1 MKMKLCT
8 SVAFAALL
16 IPGVAFAQSTGSVD
30 FEKGEDIVVT
40 ARTAKGVAGVQVPDT
55 AKAKLVLNQAFISRQ
70 TPGNTILDT
79 INQLPGVSFT
89 NNDPFG
95 SAGGTLTIRGF
106 SSDRISL
113 TFDGIPLNDSGNY
126 AIFSNQQIDPEL
138 IDNVNVNLGTT
149 DVDSPTAA
157 ASGSTVNYRTSNP
170 TDEFGA
176 RLVGS
181 VGDFKF
187 FRVFGQINTGEFGP
201 FGTKAW
207 FSASHAE
214 NNNVYGN
221 FGVIDKQQYN
231 GKIYQRIGN
240 SGDFISIRGHYNQ
253 NRNNFFG
260 SVPLR
265 TDLVQSPINAAVR
278 VVGGASA
285 NRFPLTGDERFYSI
299 GRCTTDN
306 VTVRTGLADPASSCG
321 TQFEERFNP
330 SNTGNIQINSR
341 FTLAPGLVLTVDPSF
356 QYVKA
361 NGGGTATAREA
372 ARDIDPTG
380 GTANCTTVTT
390 GAGVNCTP
398 GYFGGNP
405 FVGRDLNGDGD
416 ILDQV
421 NLLAPSQTQTRR
433 YGVLASLRYEF
444 AQGQSVRL
452 TYSFDRAR
460 HRQTGEVGFL
470 KLNGAP
476 FDVFPVNNPIAGSNS
491 VILQK
496 RDRLSYATLNQV
508 AAEYRG
514 EFGGAT
520 VTLGLRAPFFQ
531 RDLTNNCFTSSAG
544 GFVECYGSNTTL
556 AGQIATAN
564 PTWAAPQSR
573 TLKYNRVLPS
583 IGATYKFGG
592 GASVYASYTKGLQVP
607 STDNLYNAFF
617 FPVNTAQARPAPETT
632 DNFDAGFRYTTS
644 KLQVQVGPWFTRY
657 SNRLASAYDPT
668 LDVTVFRNLG
678 TVDKYGF
685 DGNIDYRPIPQI
697 SIHAF
702 ASYLKSE
709 IKDNVLIGECPA
721 TLSTVVPTPNCT
733 VAGAQ
738 FFAATAGKR
747 ESGFPDWTFGG
758 RVAGQLGPLQLGVQ
772 VKRTGRRFVNDQNL
786 PVIQCTVAVVN
797 NTCRTAGATG
807 TGATGIQYQVFGATA
822 PAFTLVD
829 LDARLSLEWAG
840 LNDKTYLQFNL
851 QNAFD
856 ELYVNNIGGN
866 VSNFSIPNANIGSP
880 RAFSVSLNAQ
890 F

>member
-30 FEKGEDIVVT
+30 FENAGEDIVVT
-40 ARTAKGVAGVQVPDT
+40 AAKTKGVAGVQIPDT
-55 AKAKLVLNQAFISRQ
+55 PKAKLVLNQAFISRQ

-126 AIFSNQQIDPEL
+126 AIFSNQQLDPEL

-157 ASGSTVNYRTSNP
+157 ASGSTVNYRTSIP

-176 RLVGS
+176 RLLGS

-187 FRVFGQINTGEFGP
+187 FRIFGQVNTGEFGP

-207 FSASHAE
+207 FAASHAE

-231 GKIYQRIGN
+231 AKIYQPLGN
-240 SGDFISIRGHYNQ
+240 SGDFISVRGHYNQ

-265 TDLVQSPINAAVR
+265 TDTVQSPTNGAPR

-285 NRFPLTGDERFYSI
+285 NRFPLTRDERFYSI
-299 GRCTTDN
+299 GRCTTNN
-306 VTVRTGLADPASSCG
+306 VTVRAGIADPATTCG

-330 SNTGNIQINSR
+330 SNTANIQINSR
-341 FTLAPGLVLTVDPSF
+341 FTLAPGLVLTVDPSY

-372 ARDIDPTG
+372 ARDVDPTG
-380 GTANCTTVTT
+380 GNAACTTPATTT
-390 GAGVNCTP
+390 GAGINCTP

-421 NLLAPSQTQTRR
+421 TVLAPSQTQTRR

-444 AQGQSVRL
+444 SPTQSVRV

-460 HRQTGEVGFL
+460 HRQTGEVGL
-470 KLNGAP
+470 LQLNGAP
-476 FDVFPVNNPIAGSNS
+476 FDVFPVNNPLVASNG
-491 VILQK
+491 VVLQK

-508 AAEYRG
+508 AGEYRG
-514 EFGGAT
+514 EFGALT
-520 VTLGLRAPFFQ
+520 VTAGLRAPFFQ
-531 RDLTNNCFTSSAG
+531 RDLTNYCFTSSAG
-544 GFVECYGSNTTL
+544 GFVECYGNNATL
-556 AGQIATAN
+556 AGQIATTN
-564 PTWAAPQSR
+564 PTYAAPQSR
-573 TLKYNRVLPS
+573 TLKYNRVLPRS
-583 IGATYKFGG
+583 
-592 GASVYASYTKGLQVP
+592 
-607 STDNLYNAFF
+607 
-617 FPVNTAQARPAPETT
+617 ARPSSSAAARASMPAIPRGCRCRAP
-632 DNFDAGFRYTTS
+632 TTS
-644 KLQVQVGPWFTRY
+644 TMRSSSRSEPRRRARHRKRRTISTP
-657 SNRLASAYDPT
+657 ASATP
-668 LDVTVFRNLG
+668 
-678 TVDKYGF
+678 
-685 DGNIDYRPIPQI
+685 RPSCKCRPVRG
-697 SIHAF
+697 SH
-702 ASYLKSE
+702 
-709 IKDNVLIGECPA
+709 
-721 TLSTVVPTPNCT
+721 
-733 VAGAQ
+733 
-738 FFAATAGKR
+738 ATATVWR
-747 ESGFPDWTFGG
+747 APM
-758 RVAGQLGPLQLGVQ
+758 
-772 VKRTGRRFVNDQNL
+772 
-786 PVIQCTVAVVN
+786 IQRST
-797 NTCRTAGATG
+797 
-807 TGATGIQYQVFGATA
+807 
-822 PAFTLVD
+822 
-829 LDARLSLEWAG
+829 
-840 LNDKTYLQFNL
+840 
-851 QNAFD
+851 
-856 ELYVNNIGGN
+856 
-866 VSNFSIPNANIGSP
+866 
-880 RAFSVSLNAQ
+880 
-890 F
+890 